1 MKLIKFLLIILI
13 TTSSLNLK
21 GQSKTRAEKPYKI
34 HEKGMYMS
42 RVDIRKELRGIENSV
57 QIAAMNMNGGVGL
70 VSGEI
75 LPGAEI
81 TSITATQGSYNMSRQ
96 INKSGRGETIQITD
110 VIFPVRLRITVSQ
123 QYLDV
128 EIKEEGFWKIS
139 VLMTK

>member
-1 MKLIKFLLIILI
+1 MKLIKFLLIVL
-13 TTSSLNLK
+13 TTLTFQNVK
-21 GQSKTRAEKPYKI
+21 GQSNTNAEKPYTV

-42 RVDIRKELRGIENSV
+42 RVDIRKEKRGIENSV
-57 QIAAMNMNGGVGL
+57 QIEVKNMNGGVGL
-70 VSGEI
+70 VTGEI

-81 TSITATQGSYNMSRQ
+81 TAITATQGSYNLSRP
-96 INKSGRGETIQITD
+96 INKSERGETIQITD

-139 VLMTK
+139 VLLAK